1 MSVWHCSVLYCL
13 MCILRSLQYDI
24 ALTKVFFFIFL
35 FFVTPFL
42 SGAPAPKKNPG
53 CSPAEEQ
60 VQKFHTDDVS

>member
-1 MSVWHCSVLYCL
+1 M
-13 MCILRSLQYDI
+13 
-24 ALTKVFFFIFL
+24 

-53 CSPAEEQ
+53 SSTAEEQ